1 MNRTAITEPPVKED
15 EYKALRATIQHR
27 GTARIIV
34 LPLVFVGWAGAA
46 VAAAG
51 VITVPVST
59 LVPLLILVAG
69 FEAVFA
75 LHISIERIGRYLQVF
90 HEGDG
95 GWERV
100 TMLFGQRFPGSGP
113 DPLFGR
119 LFVLATSVNFLP
131 AGLGFESLPELV
143 LLAIPH
149 LFFINRIRMA
159 RAFAASQRT
168 GDLERFTALSRE
180 LRGEAAEGAEG
191 TGTET
196 AEGTGTEIAE
206 DTGQHQ
212 HGGAGARG

>member
-1 MNRTAITEPPVKED
+1 MNRTAITEKPVKED
-15 EYKALRATIQHR
+15 EYQALRATIQHR
-27 GTARIIV
+27 GTARIVV
-34 LPLVFVGWAGAA
+34 LPLAFVGWAGTA
-46 VAAAG
+46 VAAAA

-75 LHISIERIGRYLQVF
+75 LHVNIERIGRYLQVF

-100 TMLFGQRFPGSGP
+100 TMLFSQRFPGSGP

-131 AGLGFESLPELV
+131 AGLGFESIPELV

-149 LFFINRIRMA
+149 LFFINRVRMA
-159 RAFAASQRT
+159 RAFAASQRA
-168 GDLERFTALSRE
+168 GDLERFTALASE
-180 LRGEAAEGAEG
+180 LRAESTEAAARAGTETTEG
-191 TGTET
+191 TGQ
-196 AEGTGTEIAE
+196 
-206 DTGQHQ
+206 DQ
-212 HGGAGARG
+212 HGGAEARR